1 MLSLVNSINIWWKS
15 KPFLYNCLGEE
26 GTVPNL
32 FYELTGHWYH
42 TWQRHYKK
50 KTCRPVSLKGKDVKR
65 KNPYQN
71 INKSNPLF
79 IIYLYMPNCNQVR
92 LTPSMQGWYI
102 FHKLVKLIT
111 LREYRLTLEHRF
123 ELLGSTY
130 TQIFFNSKCY
140 CTAQSVVGWILQYA
154 EQQIRGTLYTDGLTI
169 NYLFMDF
176 QPHRKLGLGLAS
188 LNPCVVE
195 GSVVNGKVRLSQQ
208 GLKII

>member
-1 MLSLVNSINIWWKS
+1 MFRWRRNTSQLVLWSNRT
-15 KPFLYNCLGEE
+15 L
-26 GTVPNL
+26 VPH
-32 FYELTGHWYH
+32 LTK
-42 TWQRHYKK
+42 TLQE

-102 FHKLVKLIT
+102 FHKSVKLIT

-130 TQIFFNSKCY
+130 TQIFFNSKY
-140 CTAQSVVGWILQYA
+140 YSTVQSVVGWILQYA
-154 EQQIRGTLYTDGLTI
+154 GTADTRNPVHRWADYKLSIHGFSASQEIRVRVGV
-169 NYLFMDF
+169 
-176 QPHRKLGLGLAS
+176 PKS
-188 LNPCVVE
+188 LCCGRVSCKWK
-195 GSVVNGKVRLSQQ
+195 G
-208 GLKII
+208 